1 LVWSHPAAKV
11 LWGDL
16 PYDPTMTQAEAL
28 ALVAE
33 VEAAWNSHDM
43 ERFASLFAVDADF
56 VNVRGWWWRGREEIQ
71 KNHATLHR
79 TSFKESTMDLEL
91 SGVKEVA
98 PAVVVLHVKWRMT
111 GHGASGV
118 DLTAEPRNGIWS
130 WVALD
135 RDGSFQIASS
145 HNTDTLPA
153 PPDHPLANPSPR

>member
-1 LVWSHPAAKV
+1 
-11 LWGDL
+11 
-16 PYDPTMTQAEAL
+16 
-28 ALVAE
+28 
-33 VEAAWNSHDM
+33 
-43 ERFASLFAVDADF
+43 
-56 VNVRGWWWRGREEIQ
+56 
-71 KNHATLHR
+71 
-79 TSFKESTMDLEL
+79 MDLEL

-135 RDGSFQIASS
+135 RHGSLQIASS

-153 PPDHPLANPSPR
+153 PPDHPLAHPSPR